1 MKVDLVTSI
10 LAAIFGAVI
19 AFVLCNLLIG
29 EIPDI
34 TYKTIEESVSTG
46 LSEPDENVF
55 NYRALNPTVEVYVG
69 NGGNGGEAPE
79 EPQPEEE

>member
-10 LAAIFGAVI
+10 LAAVFGAVL

-46 LSEPDENVF
+46 LDEPDENLF
-55 NYRALNPTVEVYVG
+55 NYKALNPTVEVYVG
-69 NGGNGGEAPE
+69 NGETEEVQENSGEE
-79 EPQPEEE
+79 GE